1 MKVTHMTTQLRAV
14 LIDQSDNVATLTSAA
29 EPGSLIQLDDESEVA
44 AAEAIPNGHKVALVA
59 IEAGEPIRKYG
70 QVIGVASK
78 PIQAGSHVHTHNLTG
93 QDL

>member
-1 MKVTHMTTQLRAV
+1 MTAQLRAV

-29 EPGSLIQLDDESEVA
+29 EPGSLIQLEDEREVA
-44 AAEAIPNGHKVALVA
+44 AAEAIPNGRKIALIP

-70 QVIGVASK
+70 QVIGVASES
-78 PIQAGSHVHTHNLTG
+78 IEAGAHVHTHNLTG